1 MSKNLTIGYVTDNS
15 FQQNV
20 LNNINLVLVVF
31 EKRHWGISHIMQPV
45 LEKIINHFENKITVL
60 KYDLDI
66 NFKIK
71 NEYGLGDSYQIF
83 LFKDGEVIM
92 KLGAVSINELREIIN
107 LILLET
113 SC

>member
-1 MSKNLTIGYVTDNS
+1 MSKIIKIEYVEDSS

-20 LNNINLVLVVF
+20 LNNPNLVLVVF

-45 LEKIINHFENKITVL
+45 LEKLVNQFENKITVL
-60 KYDLDI
+60 KYDLDL

-71 NEYGLGDSYQIF
+71 NEYEVGDSYKIF
-83 LFKDGEVIM
+83 LFNNGEVIM

-107 LILLET
+107 LILIET
-113 SC
+113 SY